1 MNLKGIFYGD
11 WEAESK
17 FIDSNEDCDKAFGY
31 DELHLTPD
39 AIEKLK
45 HGKDLIVKIQEG
57 EYVLRIMYKE
67 NSDGNNS

>member
-1 MNLKGIFYGD
+1 MNIKGIFYGD

-17 FIDSNEDCDKAFGY
+17 FIDSNKDCDKAFGY

-45 HGKDLIVKIQEG
+45 NGKDLIVQIQGG
-57 EYVLRIMYKE
+57 EYVLRIIWKE
-67 NSDGNNS
+67 ESE